1 MSKPVSC
8 FLQFLVLF
16 KEQQTNKETQ
26 FRWHFI
32 APPPQESSVKFPFH
46 NKQQVYVP
54 SSPVKCQGC
63 AAKGLWLLSEYKQLS
78 EATLD
83 AFVFTQCNE
92 VEWGENIR
100 VNLMLTQLIRHRPLS
115 KLVNPPL
122 SPRPALP
129 RTSPH
134 RTAHQQCELFVFQI
148 YCAYMIG
155 DPERAREIGLLA
167 PRTILSTFD
176 ILSTIA
182 RQLMRQ
188 YRPTYQLLTLAKH
201 FPEF

>member
-1 MSKPVSC
+1 M
-8 FLQFLVLF
+8 
-16 KEQQTNKETQ
+16 
-26 FRWHFI
+26 
-32 APPPQESSVKFPFH
+32 A
-46 NKQQVYVP
+46 
-54 SSPVKCQGC
+54 
-63 AAKGLWLLSEYKQLS
+63 
-78 EATLD
+78 

-122 SPRPALP
+122 SA
-129 RTSPH
+129 PH

-148 YCAYMIG
+148 YYAYMIG
-155 DPERAREIGLLA
+155 DPERDREIGLLA
-167 PRTILSTFD
+167 SRTILSTFD

-182 RQLMRQ
+182 QQLMGQ
-188 YRPTYQLLTLAKH
+188 YTPTYQLLTLDKN